1 MRQVDEMWEREPIVA
16 SEGDKIKCPGCGCE
30 ITYSMKKGWEDQKN
44 LRSCDPPYSTHSA
57 HIDLILVRGSNSEP

>member
-1 MRQVDEMWEREPIVA
+1 VGKGADRRIRRRQDQ
-16 SEGDKIKCPGCGCE
+16 
-30 ITYSMKKGWEDQKN
+30 GWEDQKN